1 MIPAIRRQKL
11 LDLLKDHK
19 LLFLPDIIE
28 AMDSSESTVRR
39 DLKALAK
46 SGEVELLR
54 GGGVQLPKRAVEM
67 NIQVKM
73 QLNKNEKLRIASA
86 ASRMVHPGDI
96 IFLDPSSV
104 NFLLIDFLPVEH
116 VTVVTNS
123 ITHMN
128 KLLEKNIPCIMI
140 GGQIKHSTSSCVGPM
155 AERMLRELRFS
166 KCFLGANGIDRAAG
180 LTNHDPRE
188 QSIKHLAI
196 DHSAVTYFLIESL
209 KLGTVAMCKVAGVD
223 EHTVITDRELK
234 GMEDL
239 HNIIVAEEEPTAEEE
254 A

>member
-11 LDLLKDHK
+11 LDLLKDHE

-39 DLKALAK
+39 DLKSLAK

-54 GGGVQLPKRAVEM
+54 GGGVQLPKHSMEM

-73 QLNKNEKLRIASA
+73 QMNKDEKQRIAA
-86 ASRMVHPGDI
+86 AAGALIFPGDI
-96 IFLDPSSV
+96 VFLDPSSV
-104 NFLLIDFLPVEH
+104 NYLLIDYITAEN

-128 KLLEKNIPCIMI
+128 KLLEKDIPCIMI
-140 GGQIKHSTSSCVGPM
+140 GGQIKKNTSSCIGPM
-155 AERMLRELRFS
+155 AERMLKDLRFS
-166 KCFLGANGIDRAAG
+166 KCFLGANGIDRIAG
-180 LTNHDPRE
+180 ITNHDPKE

-196 DHSAVTYFLIESL
+196 RNSASTYFLLESA
-209 KLGTVAMCKVAGVD
+209 KLGTVALCKVADVED
-223 EHTVITDRELK
+223 HTVITDRELE
-234 GMEDL
+234 GFEDL
-239 HNIIVAEEEPTAEEE
+239 DNIIVADSQE
-254 A
+254 